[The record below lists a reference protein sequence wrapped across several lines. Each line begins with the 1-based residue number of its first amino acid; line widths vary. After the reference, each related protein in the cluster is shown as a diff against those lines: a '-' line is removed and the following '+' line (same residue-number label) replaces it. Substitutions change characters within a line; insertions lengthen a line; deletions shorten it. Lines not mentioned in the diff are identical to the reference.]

1 MPVTPSAYQP
11 LPFVRSGRLADLA
24 LRRGEM
30 EADATRRRG
39 EMSAQ
44 MWSHLGDSIAG
55 TIGGILKN
63 RQEAPARADAARM
76 RGLQM
81 REAELG
87 VQNAERDAAA
97 PARLARQDEAF
108 LSLLSQSENA
118 NVDPRAVISIYGP
131 QRGMEIAKGLHAF
144 GELQTKQVAD
154 ARDNAGRLAA
164 GVKAFSPE
172 VQARLW
178 PAVRQAAITGGLG
191 DESTIPETPDPSFLD
206 GVMAWASGKEP
217 PTRQK
222 IERRNADGST
232 TIEFVDPQ
240 TAGPMTSAPE
250 PKRHMVTVPGPNGQ
264 PVQRLATEDE
274 LTQGVAAYRAPV
286 QPPVPSFQQK
296 DVLDDAG
303 LPVLANYDARTGR
316 TTDAS
321 TGKPIANPRPVPSDA
336 ASQDARKFKQAD
348 PILSAVSELSEKINT
363 QAGLIATMR
372 GTVEKAKAQV
382 NYNDDV
388 AEYEALISGFTPLV
402 ARALGH
408 TGVLTQQDVDSVKAL
423 FPRPKDSKSLRDR
436 KVARIKNIIGTLEAG
451 SNPKGGT
458 TPPPADD
465 ADFDFVP
472 GKGLVPRAK

>member
-1 MPVTPSAYQP
+1 MPITPSAYQP

-44 MWSHLGDSIAG
+44 MWSNIGNSIAG
-55 TIGGILKN
+55 TIGGILKD
-63 RQEAPARADAARM
+63 RQEAPARAQAAQLRDLQI
-76 RGLQM
+76 RGAQQDV
-81 REAELG
+81 AAG
-87 VQNAERDAAA
+87 ERAAA
-97 PARLARQDEAF
+97 EPARLARQDEAF

-144 GELQTKQVAD
+144 GELQTKQVTD

-164 GVKAFSPE
+164 GFKSFGPE

-178 PAVRQAAITGGLG
+178 PSVRQAAITGGLG
-191 DESTIPETPDPSFLD
+191 DAASIPETPDPSFLD
-206 GVMAWASGKEP
+206 GVLAWAKGEP
-217 PTRQK
+217 QAAPTRQK
-222 IERRNADGST
+222 VERRLPNGET
-232 TIEFVDPQ
+232 VIEFVDPQ
-240 TAGPMTSAPE
+240 TAQPMTSAPDV
-250 PKRHMVTVPGPNGQ
+250 KRHMVTVPGLNGQ
-264 PVQRLATEDE
+264 PMARMVTEDE
-274 LTQGVAAYRAPV
+274 LTKGVPGYRAPV

-296 DVLDDAG
+296 DVLNDAG

-321 TGKPIANPRPVPSDA
+321 TGQPIANPRPVPSDA

-363 QAGLIATMR
+363 QAGLIATMS

-423 FPRPKDSKSLRDR
+423 FPSPKDSKTLRDR
-436 KVARIKNIIGTLEAG
+436 KVARIKNIIGTLEANATPNAAAG
-451 SNPKGGT
+451 PSTPK
-458 TPPPADD
+458 
-465 ADFDFVP
+465 
-472 GKGLVPRAK
+472 KGQTVGRFTVEVEP